1 MTATANT
8 VYENGDTKTIG
19 LPQRIH
25 LEEIKAEAHQAQP
38 GQALLTL
45 LLAPFF
51 ILGWLV
57 GKASRTFV
65 LAVTYVG
72 VSARTGW
79 RQARNEPLNQPKIGD
94 VQRENAMLRAELQR
108 LGGSG

>member
-1 MTATANT
+1 MTATANGIQQGRT
-8 VYENGDTKTIG
+8 VT
-19 LPQRIH
+19 LPERIH
-25 LEEIKAEAHQAQP
+25 LKEIKAEAHQANA
-38 GQALLTL
+38 GQALQTL

-51 ILGWLV
+51 ILGWLL
-57 GKASRTFV
+57 GKGSRAFV

-79 RQARNEPLNQPKIGD
+79 RQARHEPLNQPKISD
-94 VQRENAMLRAELQR
+94 VLRENAVLRAEVQR